1 MLAQVSENV
10 ASTINVPYEII
21 ARDNS
26 KGQMGLCELYN
37 TLAATA
43 RYDILCFMHEDII
56 INTANWGKVLVENFI
71 NHPEIGL
78 LGVVGGSYKP
88 LAPSTWGGLG
98 ISNDY
103 ANIIQTFKYKK
114 KAPLVCYRN
123 PHNVRLQR
131 VACIDGL
138 FMCTTK
144 KIFSQYKFD
153 EKTFKGFHVYDID
166 YAITVG
172 QQYKV
177 AVTFDIQINHLSEG
191 GYNTAW
197 MLDNLKFQ
205 EKWNNILPLNIEGFT
220 RQQQIH
226 IEKVSFKHFVG
237 NLLELNMPISYAFKV
252 LWKDGYLQKFPSLF
266 FKLHYYVLKLKIKA
280 L

>member
-21 ARDNS
+21 AQDNS

-37 TLAATA
+37 ALAEKAK
-43 RYDILCFMHEDII
+43 YDILCFMHEDII
-56 INTANWGKVLVENFI
+56 IKSLNWGQVLVNIFS
-71 NHPEIGL
+71 NPKIGL
-78 LGVVGGSYKP
+78 VGVVGGAYKP
-88 LAPSTWGGLG
+88 LAPSTWGGYG

-103 ANIIQTFKYKK
+103 ANIIQTFKYSNK
-114 KAPLVCYRN
+114 PPYVYYRN
-123 PHNVRLQR
+123 PNNVSLQR

-144 KIFSQYKFD
+144 QVFAKYKFD
-153 EKTFKGFHVYDID
+153 SKTFKGFHVYDID

-172 QQYKV
+172 REYEV

-197 MLDNLKFQ
+197 MLDNLKLQ
-205 EKWNNILPLNIEGFT
+205 EKWNDVLPLNIEGFN
-220 RQQQIH
+220 RQQQLH
-226 IEKVSFKHFVG
+226 VEKVTFKHFVAT
-237 NLLELNMPISYAFKV
+237 LLELGMPLAHAYKV
-252 LWKDGYLQKFPSLF
+252 LWKEKYFQKFPSLF
-266 FKLHYYVLKLKIKA
+266 FKLHFYILKLKLKS
-280 L
+280 